1 MLKEIARYGKF
12 KVREEPEQE
21 NKGVVEVVDTV
32 NKKVSNRKPTRKLT
46 DVFNPWEIYD
56 YDKEVTDNEF
66 NLLEQ
71 DSD

>member
-12 KVREEPEQE
+12 KAREEPEQK
-21 NKGVVEVVDTV
+21 NKGVVGVADTV

-46 DVFNPWEIYD
+46 DVFNPWAIYD

-71 DSD
+71 DSE